1 MLIRGLRKSLIAT
14 SSSRGSLSTMAF
26 ADFRSDTVTKPC
38 SGMRESMASAAVG
51 DDVMGEDPSINE
63 LQQRTAE
70 LCGKESGLFFP
81 SGTSANLCGIG
92 AHCTSRGQEVILGDK
107 AHVFIYEGGGASS
120 LLGLSFNTVPNK
132 DDGTMDLDE
141 VESRIRVYD
150 DHHPITGLVAIENT
164 HNIKGGTIL
173 PMDWISKMRALCD
186 THGLKLHC
194 DGARL
199 WNASAETGM
208 SMKELLKDID
218 TCSVCFSKGLGA
230 PVGSVL
236 VGPADFIERAKRLR
250 KVTGGGM
257 RQAGCIANAAL
268 HALDNN
274 FPKMAEDHRRVRIVY
289 EALKSIPQI
298 QLPSHVDTN
307 ILYFEVEE
315 GPKLV
320 AALRHQGF
328 MLGSYGPRRVRLT
341 THCNITDESIAGVI
355 AAIQKYYQ

>member
-1 MLIRGLRKSLIAT
+1 M
-14 SSSRGSLSTMAF
+14 
-26 ADFRSDTVTKPC
+26 
-38 SGMRESMASAAVG
+38 
-51 DDVMGEDPSINE
+51 
-63 LQQRTAE
+63 
-70 LCGKESGLFFP
+70 
-81 SGTSANLCGIG
+81 
-92 AHCTSRGQEVILGDK
+92 
-107 AHVFIYEGGGASS
+107 
-120 LLGLSFNTVPNK
+120 
-132 DDGTMDLDE
+132 
-141 VESRIRVYD
+141 
-150 DHHPITGLVAIENT
+150 
-164 HNIKGGTIL
+164 
-173 PMDWISKMRALCD
+173 
-186 THGLKLHC
+186 
-194 DGARL
+194 
-199 WNASAETGM
+199 
-208 SMKELLKDID
+208 
-218 TCSVCFSKGLGA
+218 
-230 PVGSVL
+230 GSVL

-320 AALRHQGF
+320 AALQHQGF

-355 AAIQKYYQ
+355 AAIQKYYSSE